1 MDILSTGTYPLNKL
15 SNFAAHRFE
24 VDGVLCASMEGFL
37 QSLPYKDQEEQR
49 LVCRLTGWTAK
60 KRSNR
65 DWQKTGMLY
74 WKGKALRRDGV
85 DYQILLDRAYE
96 ALAKVEDFR
105 KALLATGDENLT
117 HEIGHTV
124 YTETILTTK
133 EFCSRLMS
141 IRDRIRAGNL

>member
-1 MDILSTGTYPLNKL
+1 
-15 SNFAAHRFE
+15 
-24 VDGVLCASMEGFL
+24 
-37 QSLPYKDQEEQR
+37 
-49 LVCRLTGWTAK
+49 
-60 KRSNR
+60 
-65 DWQKTGMLY
+65 MLY

-117 HEIGHTV
+117 HDIGHTV